1 MSLEIIKKNI
11 ATEKELVK
19 RLEFLVNTN
28 EKLSNEDKNKKS
40 ILDSIKSTEQQIKIL
55 NDALPGLLKE
65 VKLIQALN
73 PEKDGKSKIKK
84 EDVITVTHG
93 PSNSKKLVGIRNK
106 DKTSYL
112 KHLHIAESALKKIKK
127 DKTKN
132 KTEITNEYK
141 KASGYVKL
149 SNQFFSR
156 FAGDLVDKGTF
167 KGLKKSLRKGNF
179 MFLTNSYVSMMFFST
194 LLSVF
199 FGALIMVFF
208 MFFSLGGKEVG

>member
-73 PEKDGKSKIKK
+73 PEKDGKSKI
-84 EDVITVTHG
+84 
-93 PSNSKKLVGIRNK
+93 
-106 DKTSYL
+106 
-112 KHLHIAESALKKIKK
+112 
-127 DKTKN
+127 
-132 KTEITNEYK
+132 
-141 KASGYVKL
+141 
-149 SNQFFSR
+149 
-156 FAGDLVDKGTF
+156 
-167 KGLKKSLRKGNF
+167 
-179 MFLTNSYVSMMFFST
+179 
-194 LLSVF
+194 
-199 FGALIMVFF
+199 
-208 MFFSLGGKEVG
+208 